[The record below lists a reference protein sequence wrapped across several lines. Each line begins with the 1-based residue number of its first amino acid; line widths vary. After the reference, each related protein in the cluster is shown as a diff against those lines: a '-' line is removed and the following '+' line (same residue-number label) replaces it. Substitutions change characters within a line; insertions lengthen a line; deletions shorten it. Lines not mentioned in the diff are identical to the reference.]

1 MIPRIAGR
9 QFTLAE
15 MMKAVAVVAVLMA
28 MSRTPDLG
36 GLVCGA
42 LGLLVIAGGLY
53 VLSRLPPRL
62 RIALVLTI
70 AALFLV
76 GFVRSL
82 RLESRVYASHHA
94 EDLARRYAILA
105 PRATDPR
112 ESARLLA
119 ESEKFRRVARA
130 LEREATWSGVVRF
143 FRGIPPNAQD
153 GRHFVLEFALNE
165 AEAECEAT
173 ARRMSVS
180 FRNSRRW

>member
-15 MMKAVAVVAVLMA
+15 MMKAVAAVGVLMA
-28 MSRTPDLG
+28 MIRTPDPG
-36 GLVCGA
+36 GLICGV
-42 LGLLVIAGGLY
+42 LGLLVVAGGLY

-82 RLESRVYASHHA
+82 RLESRVYASHDA
-94 EDLARRYAILA
+94 EELARRYAILA

-130 LEREATWSGVVRF
+130 LEREAIWSGVVRF
-143 FRGIPPNAQD
+143 IREIPSNASD
-153 GRHFVLEFALNE
+153 GRDLVLHFALQE
-165 AEAECEAT
+165 AKAECEAT
-173 ARRMSVS
+173 ARRMGVR
-180 FRNSRRW
+180 FRDSRPW